1 MPSSQRPA
9 FIILWFALG
18 GLALAVWLGIFAKD
32 AKRPIL
38 PQERADRLAA
48 ANYLAGSLRAD
59 TPPSPA
65 HWAQL
70 LVWQDPATGLRYP
83 LSRDAS
89 ALILTASGGR
99 PAVAGA
105 LAFAMAAGALGWLL
119 SLLPAQ
125 GAGRMAAIGLLVML
139 GVARGRDWQMTDPF
153 PFLVMAAATFT
164 FAAWLTQRTTPNKRG
179 GWLLGCGLAG
189 LLLCDTTLAVLFLAI
204 ICADRLIARNRAP
217 GSPGFKQLAVV
228 LALLAAA
235 YGARNHIVT
244 GNLLITPA
252 SAYQENNVTAPRWFW
267 ETTRTP
273 QANLD
278 RVFERYDE
286 LVAIPA
292 AHWSPPV
299 YRAWLNRIY
308 EGAAY
313 AGGLVLAVAA
323 LICAL
328 VLPARETRPAWLLAI
343 GLCVLALLRYALSS
357 TWWPMLTPAIV
368 VLLMTGL
375 HRMKLAL
382 PRGHADRFLAVLC
395 VLQLAIL
402 PYAAHAKPT
411 AAEYDYLRRIQ
422 EIVAKMEEKPG
433 KHLVFATLDSET
445 DGRIE
450 PADLPRSWAKK
461 SVIIARDLGAAKNAK
476 LLAAMPD
483 RTPWRVLIMPSRAG
497 LQSYSQNAAP
507 SAAAAPDQH

>member
-1 MPSSQRPA
+1 MPSSKRPA

-18 GLALAVWLGIFAKD
+18 GLALAVWLGVFAKD

-48 ANYLAGSLRAD
+48 ANYLAGSLHAD
-59 TPPSPA
+59 SPPSPA

-89 ALILTASGGR
+89 ALLLAATGGR

-105 LAFAMAAGALGWLL
+105 LAFAAAAGTLGWLF
-119 SLLPAQ
+119 SLLPRL
-125 GAGRMAAIGLLVML
+125 GAGRMAAISSLVML
-139 GVARGRDWQMTDPF
+139 GVARGRDWQITDPF
-153 PFLVMAAATFT
+153 PFLVMAASTFA
-164 FAAWLTQRTTPNKRG
+164 FAAWLSQRATPTKRG

-189 LLLCDTTLAVLFLAI
+189 LLLCDTALALLFLAI
-204 ICADRLIARNRAP
+204 IFADHFIARNRALAAA
-217 GSPGFKQLAVV
+217 GLRQLAIV
-228 LALLAAA
+228 LALLVAA

-244 GNLLITPA
+244 GNLLMTPTAAYREYNTTA
-252 SAYQENNVTAPRWFW
+252 SRWFW
-267 ETTRTP
+267 ETTQTP

-299 YRAWLNRIY
+299 YRKWLNRIH
-308 EGAAY
+308 EGSAY
-313 AGGLVLAVAA
+313 AGGLVLAIAA
-323 LICAL
+323 LIAAL
-328 VLPARETRPAWLLAI
+328 VLPARETRPAWLLVI

-368 VLLMTGL
+368 VLVVAGL
-375 HRMKLAL
+375 HKLTRIL
-382 PRGHADRFLAVLC
+382 PQGHADRLLVVLC
-395 VLQLAIL
+395 VLQLAML
-402 PYAAHAKPT
+402 PYAAHARPST
-411 AAEYDYLRRIQ
+411 AEYDYLRRIQ
-422 EIVAKMEEKPG
+422 EITAKIKEKPG
-433 KHLVFATLDSET
+433 KHLVFTTLDSET

-450 PADLPRSWAKK
+450 PADLPHFWPEES
-461 SVIIARDLGAAKNAK
+461 ILIARDLGTAKNAK

-497 LQSYSQNAAP
+497 LQSYSQDSTP
-507 SAAAAPDQH
+507 SPAAAPEKN